1 MVRVSSGFDW
11 SSRSSHSTGRPSRPP
26 RLFRFSTQ
34 ISAVTLWMIASE
46 ASGPVRGRVLPMRIG
61 FPWARANRGR
71 ASVDRMAPPAARAR
85 RRSIFM
91 LDPPQDVRLYCPYA
105 NALSI
110 SQPVKKRRSRGI
122 QSIDTG
128 IRLLEVLEKADGPLA
143 LKELSARADMDP
155 SSAHRYLASF
165 VRCGLVR
172 QEADSRYDF
181 GPLALHIGLAAVRR
195 IDPIQLIELALPALV
210 AETGYTA
217 LLTVWSN
224 RGPTV
229 VHWQRS
235 RNPFVTNLGLGSV
248 LPISRSATGAVLV
261 AFLPEAVTAD
271 AIAAEARREDIDRGA
286 FSRAV
291 ERARKMRLAFVDS
304 SVVPGLSAV
313 SAPVLQWNGE
323 AAAAV
328 TLIGPNRELAKP
340 SHPAVVA
347 LRGVCDRLSRDFGAQ
362 LKEAA

>member
-1 MVRVSSGFDW
+1 MKR
-11 SSRSSHSTGRPSRPP
+11 
-26 RLFRFSTQ
+26 
-34 ISAVTLWMIASE
+34 
-46 ASGPVRGRVLPMRIG
+46 
-61 FPWARANRGR
+61 
-71 ASVDRMAPPAARAR
+71 
-85 RRSIFM
+85 
-91 LDPPQDVRLYCPYA
+91 
-105 NALSI
+105 
-110 SQPVKKRRSRGI
+110 QPKRRGI

-143 LKELSARADMDP
+143 LKELSAKADLDP

-181 GPLALHIGLAAVRR
+181 GPLALHMGLAAVRR
-195 IDPIQLIELALPALV
+195 LDPVQLTEQALPGLV

-261 AFLPEAVTAD
+261 AFLPDAVTAD
-271 AIAAEARREDIDRGA
+271 AIAAEARRETIDRPA
-286 FSRAV
+286 FARAV
-291 ERARKMRLAFVDS
+291 ERARKTRLAFVDS
-304 SVVPGLSAV
+304 SVIPGLSAV

-323 AAAAV
+323 AAAAI
-328 TLIGPNRELAKP
+328 TLIGPEAELAKP
-340 SHPAVVA
+340 THPAVA
-347 LRGVCDRLSRDFGAQ
+347 TLRRLCDRLSRDFGAN